1 MFKPNFKPAYKIKIK
16 NEKKWSELN
25 IQGTYIHFKCVIG
38 SPYNTRNR
46 RQFLLTIYQA
56 ITPHLDLIK
65 RSSIHHSTQHS
76 PDIFGKDEFATLS
89 IKQGIDV
96 INDEAMI
103 GYFIRGIRTKLGKTQ
118 EEFAREL
125 AISTS
130 YLSKMEKG
138 HRMASPKIMRKFYE
152 IKKASENIFPEAFSL

>member
-1 MFKPNFKPAYKIKIK
+1 MHFPPPYKIKIK

-25 IQGTYIHFKCVIG
+25 IQSTYIHFQCVIG

-56 ITPHLDLIK
+56 IMPHLDLIK

-76 PDIFGKDEFATLS
+76 PEIFGKDEFATLS

-96 INDEAMI
+96 VNDETKI

-118 EEFAREL
+118 VDFAREL
-125 AISTS
+125 SVSVS
-130 YLSKMEKG
+130 YLSKMERG
-138 HRMASPKIMRKFYE
+138 RRMASPRIMRKIYE
-152 IKKASENIFPEAFSL
+152 MKKASENTFPEALNF